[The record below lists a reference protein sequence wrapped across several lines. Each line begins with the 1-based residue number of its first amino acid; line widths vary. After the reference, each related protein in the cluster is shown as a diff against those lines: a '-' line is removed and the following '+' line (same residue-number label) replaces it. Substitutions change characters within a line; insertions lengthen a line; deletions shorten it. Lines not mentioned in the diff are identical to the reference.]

1 MKNFDFI
8 IAGGGCA
15 GLSLAYYLSQ
25 SKFADA
31 SVLIIDRED
40 KVKNDRTWCFWTDK
54 PTAYESIVAKK
65 WENLAF
71 ADFKGKLQSKLRQRH
86 YELIRG
92 ADFYHFT
99 QDAIQKHSGYQWLR
113 GEISEIGEDEQG
125 AYAKVGGEYYRANWI
140 FDSRYDW
147 QSQQASAGNYHF
159 LLQHFMGW
167 IVETSQP
174 AFDPESLTL
183 MDFRVEQQNSARF
196 IYVLPFSETR
206 ALVEYTIFSAQLE
219 PKEVYEQA
227 LKGYFEKEG
236 IGQFRILETEYGVIP
251 MTNVPLKRAAGE
263 HIIQIGT
270 AGGAVKPTT
279 GYAFLNIQ
287 RQTQA
292 IVRQLERG
300 ETPGYTTSRKLRFKF
315 YDQLLLSMLRNE
327 GGTVQKVF
335 SALFRRNEISH
346 ILNFLDEQTNIW
358 QELRILARLPWPP
371 FLRALAREYF
381 RF

>member
-25 SKFADA
+25 SKFANA
-31 SVLIIDRED
+31 SVLIIDRDE
-40 KVKNDRTWCFWTDK
+40 KVKNDRTWCFWTDE
-54 PTAYESIVAKK
+54 PTAYESIVTKK
-65 WENLAF
+65 WENLTF
-71 ADFKGKLQSKLRQRH
+71 ADLKGKLQSRLEQRH
-86 YELIRG
+86 YQLIRG
-92 ADFYHFT
+92 ADFYRFT
-99 QDAIQKHSGYQWLR
+99 KCAIQKHRGFQWLQ

-125 AYAKVGGEYYRANWI
+125 AYAEVEGERHRAEWI

-147 QSQQASAGNYHF
+147 RSQQANAGKRHF

-167 IVETSQP
+167 IVETGKP
-174 AFDPESLTL
+174 AFDSGSLTL
-183 MDFRVEQQNSARF
+183 MDFRVAQHNSARF

-206 ALVEYTIFSAQLE
+206 ALVEYTVFSTQLE
-219 PKEVYEQA
+219 PQTVYEQA
-227 LKGYFEKEG
+227 LKDYFEKEG
-236 IGQFRILETEYGVIP
+236 IDQYRILETEYGVIP
-251 MTNVPLKRAAGE
+251 MTNMPLNRAAGA

-300 ETPGYTTSRKLRFKF
+300 EMPCLLTSRKLRFKF
-315 YDQLLLSMLRNE
+315 YDQLLLSILRNE
-327 GGTVQKVF
+327 GGAVRQVF
-335 SALFRRNEISH
+335 SALFRRNKISH

-371 FLRALAREYF
+371 FLRALIREYF
-381 RF
+381 

>member
-25 SKFADA
+25 SKFANA
-31 SVLIIDRED
+31 SVLIIDRDE
-40 KVKNDRTWCFWTDK
+40 KVKNDRTWCFWADK
-54 PTAYESIVAKK
+54 PTAYESIVTKK

-71 ADFKGKLQSKLRQRH
+71 ADFKGKLQSRLEQR
-86 YELIRG
+86 YYQLIRS
-92 ADFYHFT
+92 ADFYDFT
-99 QDAIQKHSGYQWLR
+99 KCAIQKHSGYQWLH
-113 GEISEIGEDEQG
+113 GEISEIGEDKQG
-125 AYAKVGGEYYRANWI
+125 AYAKVAGERYRGKWI
-140 FDSRYDW
+140 FDSRYQW
-147 QSQQASAGNYHF
+147 QEQQANAGKHHF

-167 IVETSQP
+167 IVETRQP
-174 AFDPESLTL
+174 AFDPASLTL
-183 MDFRVEQQNSARF
+183 MDFRVEQHDSARF

-206 ALVEYTIFSAQLE
+206 ALVEYTVFSAQLE
-219 PKEVYEQA
+219 SKEVYEQA
-227 LKGYFEKEG
+227 LKDYFEKEG
-236 IGQFRILETEYGVIP
+236 IDPYRILETEYGVIP
-251 MTNVPLKRAAGE
+251 MTNMPLKRAAGT

-287 RQTQA
+287 RQTEA

-300 ETPGYTTSRKLRFKF
+300 ETPSLATSRKLRFKF
-315 YDQLLLSMLRNE
+315 YDQLLLNMLQNE
-327 GGTVQKVF
+327 GGSVRQVF

-371 FLRALAREYF
+371 FLRAMVREYL
-381 RF
+381 